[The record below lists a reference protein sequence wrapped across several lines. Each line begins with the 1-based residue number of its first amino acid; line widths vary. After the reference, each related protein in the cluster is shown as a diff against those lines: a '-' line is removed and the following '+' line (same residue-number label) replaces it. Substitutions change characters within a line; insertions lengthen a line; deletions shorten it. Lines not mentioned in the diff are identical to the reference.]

1 MDNRGVTSLELICV
15 LAVIS
20 ILAMHVLPRMTML
33 EKSELDYETACLVSD
48 LRWMQQRSRS
58 VQWMDGRFFGT
69 NADRPL
75 LMRITAENYTID
87 MEKTIK
93 AHKLPAGIRIYL
105 RQSPIKFSMDGAMLP
120 PQTIQV
126 FNGRESRWI
135 IMDRVGRIRV
145 QRN

>member
-1 MDNRGVTSLELICV
+1 MDNRGVTSLELVCV
-15 LAVIS
+15 MAILS
-20 ILAMHVLPRMTML
+20 ILASQILPKLTML
-33 EKSELDYETACLVSD
+33 EKSELDYETAYLVSD

-58 VQWMDGRFFGT
+58 MHWSDGRFFGT
-69 NADRPL
+69 NPDRPL
-75 LMRITAENYTID
+75 LMRITAEDYTID
-87 MEKTIK
+87 MNETIK
-93 AHKLPAGIRIYL
+93 EHKLPPGVKIYL

-126 FNGRESRWI
+126 FKGGKSRWI